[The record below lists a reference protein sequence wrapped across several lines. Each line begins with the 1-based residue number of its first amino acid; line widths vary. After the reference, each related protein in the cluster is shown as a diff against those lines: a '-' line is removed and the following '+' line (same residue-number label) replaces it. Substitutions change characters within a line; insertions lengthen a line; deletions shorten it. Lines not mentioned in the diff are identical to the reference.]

1 MLKSMTNKEYFESH
15 GIDEQFVSST
25 FGVTSNEDKIYIP
38 IKNKEGEVVFT
49 KVRNLN
55 TETKFDIPAG
65 EKAGDYLFNA
75 DKIKDEEWV
84 IYCEGEVD
92 CMRLIQEGIPAVS
105 GVAGV
110 STIPKD
116 LSTLEGKDVYLCL
129 DSDEAGKRF
138 TPATTEALEAVAKS
152 VRVLDLQEETKDVCE
167 YFASGKTVDDFIELK
182 DQALSS
188 DELALLNAC
197 KEFEIESLEDL
208 ALRELPEERWLIE
221 NIVPAEGFVLIAG
234 EQATGKSFITLS
246 LADAI
251 TTGKSWLDTFP
262 VSCKTSVLFIDK
274 ENGDRRTQDRMNGLG
289 ITGKNIYRVK
299 SPHLL
304 NFTDVKDPSGVT
316 EFARHISRFVKIKKI
331 GLIVVDSL
339 VDVVEGSE
347 NLSGDIQLFLDKFRF
362 LFPDSAIL
370 LLHHEGKPS
379 MTQRSSAQRTRGST
393 NIQAQMSASFSV
405 SRLPNSKNEFRFE
418 QTKARDSLEMNPFK
432 INMVSIVDTNNPHK
446 TIVSRLMHAGEIE
459 EELAKGLEVASII
472 QDMLPRELDKETVVI
487 RQDIFDECK
496 RQGIGEKTVKNTISQ
511 LLKQGSI
518 ASEKLP
524 AGHPRNDKFSKTQRL
539 YIPMNTQTFYQN
551 RDENGD

>member
-1 MLKSMTNKEYFESH
+1 MTNKEYFESH

-25 FGVTSNEDKIYIP
+25 FGVTSDEDKISIP
-38 IKNKEGEVVFT
+38 IKSKEGEIVFT

-55 TETKFDIPAG
+55 PEAEHKFDIPTGEQAG
-65 EKAGDYLFNA
+65 EYLFNA
-75 DKIKDEEWV
+75 DGIKDGEWV

-92 CMRLIQEGIPAVS
+92 CMRLAQEGVPAVS
-105 GVAGV
+105 GVAGGG
-110 STIPKD
+110 TIPKD
-116 LSTLEGKDVYLCL
+116 LSTLEGKDVFVCL
-129 DSDEAGKRF
+129 DSDEEGKKF
-138 TPATTEALEAVAKS
+138 IPKTVEALEAVAKS
-152 VRVLDLQEETKDVCE
+152 VRMIDLPKETKDVCE

-182 DQALSS
+182 DKALSS

-251 TTGKSWLDTFP
+251 TTGKSWLDAFP
-262 VSCKTSVLFIDK
+262 VLSKTSVLFIDK

-299 SPHLL
+299 APHLL
-304 NFTDVKDPSGVT
+304 NFSDEKDPSGVT
-316 EFARHISRFVKIKKI
+316 DFARHISRFVKVKKI

-339 VDVVEGSE
+339 VDVMEGDE
-347 NLSGDIQLFLDKFRF
+347 NRSADVQLFLDKFRF

-379 MTQRSSAQRTRGST
+379 ITQRSSAQRTRGSS
-393 NIQAQMSASFSV
+393 NIQAQMSVSFSV
-405 SRLPNSKNEFRFE
+405 SRLPNSKNEYRFE

-432 INMVSIVDTNNPHK
+432 INMVSVVDTNNPQR

-459 EELAKGLEVASII
+459 DVEQLSVEAMGRIKEILPMEGDDDILTMKEII
-472 QDMLPRELDKETVVI
+472 AECSGISERTVRDVVSAMKKSGVLDSKKLDKGNAHRYFKPINKVLARHI
-487 RQDIFDECK
+487 NQSYKDD
-496 RQGIGEKTVKNTISQ
+496 
-511 LLKQGSI
+511 L
-518 ASEKLP
+518 
-524 AGHPRNDKFSKTQRL
+524 D
-539 YIPMNTQTFYQN
+539 
-551 RDENGD
+551 D